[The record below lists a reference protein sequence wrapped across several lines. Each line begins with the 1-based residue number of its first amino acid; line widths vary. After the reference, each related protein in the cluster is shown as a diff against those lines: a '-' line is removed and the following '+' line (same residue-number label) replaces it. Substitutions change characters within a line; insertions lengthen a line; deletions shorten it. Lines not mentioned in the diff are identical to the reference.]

1 MFKEYIIY
9 SQKLKNISKLLKDL
23 INDKILFNGDDNYYK
38 LIDEVS
44 TCLVKDEDSCSKS
57 PNLCAVTENG
67 KCKLILRKRSLIA
80 YDKIEKNQQLM
91 NDNKRLDSSIYE
103 NQLLIVQKSNE
114 IAGLTDRD
122 LGLQKDVKTLE
133 NKINNLK
140 SNYEKANNHADNFS
154 SDQLSRYFTD
164 SLR

>member
-1 MFKEYIIY
+1 MNQGNYKTKIQEFYKTKVEQLN
-9 SQKLKNISKLLKDL
+9 SAFP
-23 INDKILFNGDDNYYK
+23 KILGF
-38 LIDEVS
+38 LIILLLVGFYFFYNLQVS
-44 TCLVKDEDSCSKS
+44 SSSK
-57 PNLCAVTENG
+57 
-67 KCKLILRKRSLIA
+67 IA
-80 YDKIEKNQQLM
+80 TLLEKNEQLM
-91 NDNKRLDSSIYE
+91 NYNKRLDSSIYE

-122 LGLQKDVKTLE
+122 LGLQKEVKTLE

-154 SDQLSRYFTD
+154 SDQISRYFTD

>member
-1 MFKEYIIY
+1 MNQGNYKTKIQELYKTKVEQLNSAFPKILGFLIILLLVGFY
-9 SQKLKNISKLLKDL
+9 FFYNLQVSSSSKIAKLL
-23 INDKILFNGDDNYYK
+23 
-38 LIDEVS
+38 
-44 TCLVKDEDSCSKS
+44 
-57 PNLCAVTENG
+57 
-67 KCKLILRKRSLIA
+67 
-80 YDKIEKNQQLM
+80 EKNEQLM

-122 LGLQKDVKTLE
+122 LGLQKDVKKLE
-133 NKINNLK
+133 NKIKNLK
-140 SNYEKANNHADNFS
+140 SDYEKANNHADNFS

>member
-1 MFKEYIIY
+1 MNQGNYKTKIQELYKTKVEQLNSAFP
-9 SQKLKNISKLLKDL
+9 
-23 INDKILFNGDDNYYK
+23 KILGF
-38 LIDEVS
+38 LIILLLVGFYFFYNLQVS
-44 TCLVKDEDSCSKS
+44 SSSK
-57 PNLCAVTENG
+57 
-67 KCKLILRKRSLIA
+67 IA
-80 YDKIEKNQQLM
+80 TLLEKNQQLM

-122 LGLQKDVKTLE
+122 LGLQKNVKTLE

>member
-1 MFKEYIIY
+1 MNQGNYKTKIQELYKTKVEQLNSAFP
-9 SQKLKNISKLLKDL
+9 
-23 INDKILFNGDDNYYK
+23 KILGF
-38 LIDEVS
+38 LIILLLVGFYFFYNLQVS
-44 TCLVKDEDSCSKS
+44 SSSKIAT
-57 PNLCAVTENG
+57 LLG
-67 KCKLILRKRSLIA
+67 KN
-80 YDKIEKNQQLM
+80 EQLM

-122 LGLQKDVKTLE
+122 LGLQKNVKTLE

>member
-1 MFKEYIIY
+1 MENLTKKANQLHMNQGNYKTKIQELYKTKVEQLNSAFP
-9 SQKLKNISKLLKDL
+9 
-23 INDKILFNGDDNYYK
+23 KILGF
-38 LIDEVS
+38 LIILLLVGFYFFYNLQVS
-44 TCLVKDEDSCSKS
+44 SSSK
-57 PNLCAVTENG
+57 
-67 KCKLILRKRSLIA
+67 IA
-80 YDKIEKNQQLM
+80 TLLEKNQQLM

-122 LGLQKDVKTLE
+122 LGLQKNVKTLE

>member
-1 MFKEYIIY
+1 MENLIKKANQLHMNQGNYKT
-9 SQKLKNISKLLKDL
+9 KLQEFYKTNVKQLNSAFP
-23 INDKILFNGDDNYYK
+23 KILGF
-38 LIDEVS
+38 LIILLLVGFYFFYNLQVS
-44 TCLVKDEDSCSKS
+44 SSSK
-57 PNLCAVTENG
+57 
-67 KCKLILRKRSLIA
+67 IA
-80 YDKIEKNQQLM
+80 TLLEKNEQLM
-91 NDNKRLDSSIYE
+91 NYNKRLDSSIYE

-122 LGLQKDVKTLE
+122 LGLQKEVKTLE

-154 SDQLSRYFTD
+154 SDQISRYFTD

>member
-1 MFKEYIIY
+1 MYIYNVTTNVDESIHDKWLNWMKAEHIPKMLATEKFTKAKISQVMIEEEMGGVTYAVQYTTDSLDTLEEYY
-9 SQKLKNISKLLKDL
+9 TH
-23 INDKILFNGDDNYYK
+23 F
-38 LIDEVS
+38 
-44 TCLVKDEDSCSKS
+44 
-57 PNLCAVTENG
+57 A
-67 KCKLILRKRSLIA
+67 
-80 YDKIEKNQQLM
+80 EKLM

-122 LGLQKDVKTLE
+122 LGLQKNVKTLE

>member
-1 MFKEYIIY
+1 MNQGNYKT
-9 SQKLKNISKLLKDL
+9 KLQEFYKTKVKQLNSAFP
-23 INDKILFNGDDNYYK
+23 KILGF
-38 LIDEVS
+38 LIILLLVGFYFFYNLQVS
-44 TCLVKDEDSCSKS
+44 SSSK
-57 PNLCAVTENG
+57 
-67 KCKLILRKRSLIA
+67 IA
-80 YDKIEKNQQLM
+80 TLLEKNEQLM
-91 NDNKRLDSSIYE
+91 NYNKRLDSSIYE

-122 LGLQKDVKTLE
+122 LGLQKEVKTLE

-154 SDQLSRYFTD
+154 SDQISRYFTD

>member
-1 MFKEYIIY
+1 MNQGNYKT
-9 SQKLKNISKLLKDL
+9 KLQEFYKTNVKQLNSAFP
-23 INDKILFNGDDNYYK
+23 KILGF
-38 LIDEVS
+38 LIILLLVGFYFFYNLQVS
-44 TCLVKDEDSCSKS
+44 SSSK
-57 PNLCAVTENG
+57 
-67 KCKLILRKRSLIA
+67 IA
-80 YDKIEKNQQLM
+80 TLLEKNEQLM
-91 NDNKRLDSSIYE
+91 NYNKRLDSSIYE

-122 LGLQKDVKTLE
+122 LGLQKEVKTLE

-154 SDQLSRYFTD
+154 SDQISRYFTD

>member
-1 MFKEYIIY
+1 MNQGNYKT
-9 SQKLKNISKLLKDL
+9 KLQEFYKTKFEQLNSAFP
-23 INDKILFNGDDNYYK
+23 KILGF
-38 LIDEVS
+38 LIILLLVGFYFFYNLQVS
-44 TCLVKDEDSCSKS
+44 SSSK
-57 PNLCAVTENG
+57 
-67 KCKLILRKRSLIA
+67 IA
-80 YDKIEKNQQLM
+80 TLLEKNEQLM
-91 NDNKRLDSSIYE
+91 NYNKRLDSSIYE

-122 LGLQKDVKTLE
+122 LGLQKEVKTLE

-154 SDQLSRYFTD
+154 SDQISRYFTD

>member
-1 MFKEYIIY
+1 MNQGNYKTKIQELYKTKVEQLNSAFP
-9 SQKLKNISKLLKDL
+9 
-23 INDKILFNGDDNYYK
+23 KILGF
-38 LIDEVS
+38 LIILLLVGFYFFYNLQVS
-44 TCLVKDEDSCSKS
+44 SSSK
-57 PNLCAVTENG
+57 
-67 KCKLILRKRSLIA
+67 IA
-80 YDKIEKNQQLM
+80 TLLEKNQQLM

>member
-1 MFKEYIIY
+1 MENLIKKANQLHMNQGNYKT
-9 SQKLKNISKLLKDL
+9 KLQEFYKTKVEQLNSAFP
-23 INDKILFNGDDNYYK
+23 KILGF
-38 LIDEVS
+38 LIILLLVGFYFFYNLQVS
-44 TCLVKDEDSCSKS
+44 SSSK
-57 PNLCAVTENG
+57 
-67 KCKLILRKRSLIA
+67 IA
-80 YDKIEKNQQLM
+80 TLLEKNEQLM
-91 NDNKRLDSSIYE
+91 NYNKRLDSSIYE

-122 LGLQKDVKTLE
+122 LGLQKEVKTLE

-154 SDQLSRYFTD
+154 SDQISRYFTD

>member
-1 MFKEYIIY
+1 ME
-9 SQKLKNISKLLKDL
+9 NL
-23 INDKILFNGDDNYYK
+23 IKKANQLHMNQGNYKTKIQEFYKTKVEQLNSAFPKILGF
-38 LIDEVS
+38 LIILLLVGFYFFYNLQVS
-44 TCLVKDEDSCSKS
+44 SSSK
-57 PNLCAVTENG
+57 
-67 KCKLILRKRSLIA
+67 IA
-80 YDKIEKNQQLM
+80 TLLEKNEQLM
-91 NDNKRLDSSIYE
+91 NYNKRLDSSIYE

-122 LGLQKDVKTLE
+122 LGLQKEVKTLE

-154 SDQLSRYFTD
+154 SDQISRYFTD

>member
-1 MFKEYIIY
+1 MENLIKKANQLHMNQGNYKT
-9 SQKLKNISKLLKDL
+9 KLQEFYKTKFEQLNSAFP
-23 INDKILFNGDDNYYK
+23 KILGF
-38 LIDEVS
+38 LIILLLVGFYFFYNLQVS
-44 TCLVKDEDSCSKS
+44 SSSK
-57 PNLCAVTENG
+57 
-67 KCKLILRKRSLIA
+67 IA
-80 YDKIEKNQQLM
+80 TLLEKNEQLM
-91 NDNKRLDSSIYE
+91 NYNKRLDSSIYE

-122 LGLQKDVKTLE
+122 LGLQKEVKTLE

-154 SDQLSRYFTD
+154 SDQISRYFTD

>member
-1 MFKEYIIY
+1 MENLIKKANQLHMNQGNYKT
-9 SQKLKNISKLLKDL
+9 KLQELYKTKVEQLNSAFP
-23 INDKILFNGDDNYYK
+23 KILGF
-38 LIDEVS
+38 LIILLLVGFYFFYNLQVS
-44 TCLVKDEDSCSKS
+44 SSSK
-57 PNLCAVTENG
+57 
-67 KCKLILRKRSLIA
+67 IA
-80 YDKIEKNQQLM
+80 TLLEKNEQLM
-91 NDNKRLDSSIYE
+91 NYNKRLDSSIYE

-122 LGLQKDVKTLE
+122 LGLQKEVKTLE

>member
-1 MFKEYIIY
+1 ME
-9 SQKLKNISKLLKDL
+9 NL
-23 INDKILFNGDDNYYK
+23 IKKANQLHMNQGNYKTKIQELYKTKVEQLNSAFPKILGF
-38 LIDEVS
+38 LIILLLVGFYFFYNLQVS
-44 TCLVKDEDSCSKS
+44 SSSKIAT
-57 PNLCAVTENG
+57 LLG
-67 KCKLILRKRSLIA
+67 KN
-80 YDKIEKNQQLM
+80 EQLM

-122 LGLQKDVKTLE
+122 LGLQKNVKTLE